1 MITEAT
7 TLRSGTEG
15 KARSAVLVSLALGA
29 VLAALVAMMAAT
41 AREAEASFPGTN
53 GKIVFI
59 SKRTTGTGVDNP
71 TGDSEIFTIN
81 PDGTGLKQLT
91 TNTGDDRE
99 PTLSPDGQKIAYT
112 SQGDPTSNPGGDYE
126 VYLMNAADGS
136 GQTNLS
142 NSGAT
147 DGTPVFSPDGQKIA
161 YESHHI
167 QTSNPEGDSEV
178 YLMRA
183 SDGSGQI
190 NLSNNAGGV
199 ADYGAAFSPDGQK
212 VAYSSEGIQTSNSQG
227 DSEVYR
233 VNALDG
239 TGQKNLS
246 NNGADVDDYFPTYSP
261 DGTKVAYT
269 SSGIQTSNSQGDSEI
284 YRMNTLD
291 GLGKKNL
298 SNNGSGVFDHSPV
311 FSPDGTKVA
320 YSSSGKQTSNPEG
333 DYEIYRMNTLDGL
346 GKKNLP
352 NDAVYDYNP
361 DWGRQAM

>member
-147 DGTPVFSPDGQKIA
+147 DGTPVFSPDGTKIV
-161 YESHHI
+161 YE
-167 QTSNPEGDSEV
+167 
-178 YLMRA
+178 
-183 SDGSGQI
+183 
-190 NLSNNAGGV
+190 
-199 ADYGAAFSPDGQK
+199 
-212 VAYSSEGIQTSNSQG
+212 SEGIQGTNPQG
-227 DSEVYR
+227 DGEVYR
-233 VNALDG
+233 
-239 TGQKNLS
+239 
-246 NNGADVDDYFPTYSP
+246 
-261 DGTKVAYT
+261 
-269 SSGIQTSNSQGDSEI
+269 
-284 YRMNTLD
+284 MNMLD

-298 SNNGSGVFDHSPV
+298 TNNGAFDLH
-311 FSPDGTKVA
+311 
-320 YSSSGKQTSNPEG
+320 PE
-333 DYEIYRMNTLDGL
+333 
-346 GKKNLP
+346 
-352 NDAVYDYNP
+352 
-361 DWGRQAM
+361 WGR

>member
-29 VLAALVAMMAAT
+29 VLAALVTVMAAT

-99 PTLSPDGQKIAYT
+99 PTLSPDGQKIAY
-112 SQGDPTSNPGGDYE
+112 
-126 VYLMNAADGS
+126 
-136 GQTNLS
+136 
-142 NSGAT
+142 
-147 DGTPVFSPDGQKIA
+147 
-161 YESHHI
+161 ESHHI
-167 QTSNPEGDSEV
+167 QTSNPEGDFEV
-178 YLMRA
+178 YVMRT

-199 ADYGAAFSPDGQK
+199 ADYGAAFSPDGTK

-239 TGQKNLS
+239 TGQTNLS
-246 NNGADVDDYFPTYSP
+246 NNGADVDDYDPAYSP

-269 SSGIQTSNSQGDSEI
+269 SYGKQTSNSQGDSEI

-298 SNNGSGVFDHSPV
+298 SNNGSGVSDSNPV

-320 YSSSGKQTSNPEG
+320 YTSSGQQTSNPEG
-333 DYEIYRMNTLDGL
+333 DTEIYRMNTLDGL
-346 GKKNLP
+346 GKKNLS
-352 NDAVYDYNP
+352 NNAVYDYNP